1 MKEEV
6 RRKEK
11 REENENEKNLSTTT
25 LIKAWG
31 GGNPME
37 ARGGSLTCLKTFWF
51 FLFFYFDPH
60 NIMNAPTQHQ
70 GPFPP

>member
-31 GGNPME
+31 GGTLWRQGGE
-37 ARGGSLTCLKTFWF
+37 A
-51 FLFFYFDPH
+51 
-60 NIMNAPTQHQ
+60 
-70 GPFPP
+70 